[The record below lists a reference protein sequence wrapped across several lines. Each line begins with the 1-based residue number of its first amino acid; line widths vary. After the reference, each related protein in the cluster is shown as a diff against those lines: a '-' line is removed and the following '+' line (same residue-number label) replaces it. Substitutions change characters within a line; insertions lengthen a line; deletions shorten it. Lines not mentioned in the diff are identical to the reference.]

1 MNYKYISLDF
11 LLVLTIVFI
20 ILKVTNVIAWSWWL
34 VFLPLFIEI
43 GLLAIAIIIMLIITK
58 KYGANLTVT
67 FFGKEL

>member
-11 LLVLTIVFI
+11 LLVLTIVFVV
-20 ILKVTNVIAWSWWL
+20 LKVTNVIAWSWWL

-43 GLLAIAIIIMLIITK
+43 GLLAIAVIAIIIITK
-58 KYGANLTVT
+58 KYDGDLTIT

>member
-43 GLLAIAIIIMLIITK
+43 GLLAITFIIMLIIAK